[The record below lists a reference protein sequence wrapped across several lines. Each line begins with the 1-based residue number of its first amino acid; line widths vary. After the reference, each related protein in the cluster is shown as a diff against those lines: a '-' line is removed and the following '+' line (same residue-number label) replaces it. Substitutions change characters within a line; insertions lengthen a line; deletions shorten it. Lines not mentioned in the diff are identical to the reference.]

1 MPAGLIV
8 TDPVVSRYA
17 RFESDVDLSVSW
29 NYINELF
36 TSTYEARLVNGVG
49 EILYHFVSIN
59 EYSSLLNPFFQS
71 SLTQPFIN
79 GTFAINSGA
88 STNESVYIQVNIV
101 CFRPLVCVCVCEAQN
116 CPSIWH

>member
-49 EILYHFVSIN
+49 ETLYHFVSIN
-59 EYSSLLNPFFQS
+59 EYSSLLIPSF
-71 SLTQPFIN
+71 SLLLLNHSLMERLQLTLEPQPMNWFI
-79 GTFAINSGA
+79 
-88 STNESVYIQVNIV
+88 YK
-101 CFRPLVCVCVCEAQN
+101 
-116 CPSIWH
+116 